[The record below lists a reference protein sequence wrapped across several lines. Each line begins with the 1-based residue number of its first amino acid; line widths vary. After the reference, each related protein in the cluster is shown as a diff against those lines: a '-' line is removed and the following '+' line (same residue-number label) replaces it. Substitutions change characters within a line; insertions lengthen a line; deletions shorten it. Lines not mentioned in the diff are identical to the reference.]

1 MSFYLNK
8 QSFPID
14 EITGEVLQPQLFL
27 CDRQLNNILE
37 IEPALNLRIRCQLQG
52 ADEISFRVP
61 EHSASYDALR
71 EYSIVFAKGFGYFE
85 VSPTIHDS
93 ADETKEIH
101 GASLGECELSQ
112 LLCTLECNTDSD
124 IARDDYVPTVLCN
137 KSTPKSS
144 LLHRILSN
152 YAPTYDVG
160 HVDETIQSMQR
171 TFSFSKLDILSCF
184 SQIAEEINCFF
195 DVRVQKAGDG
205 TAIREIN
212 IYDATDGIGED
223 TTITIGTDHL
233 SDEITLSTDDRMKN
247 CFLVEGGDDLI
258 TNTINGINPSG
269 NNKIYLFSEETINS
283 FSPALRERYGNYVD
297 NYRIQQPVCEEIYE
311 TECNIF
317 DLILYLQSGRMPETD
332 RSKRDLVTETDHILS
347 TYKDYFPN
355 GLGTLASLDS
365 SSPNSTVRQI
375 FSLLAGTGYAVRQE
389 HGSYD
394 SLDQKWTGD
403 IIIYDVKNNDS
414 RATIHISKESSTI
427 TYTTSDPVKHDTLCI
442 QFSEDDQTYI
452 RQRLACET
460 KNVENIR
467 SKTENA
473 PKDWK
478 KYSLKR
484 LQSFR
489 DSYYE
494 CIRILENLKK
504 NSDLEPFQNMVDD
517 FMEEY
522 ENYIEQISEYTVHLE
537 DMIYFLYLYYGSS
550 DKSNTAAPSSQDMDY
565 SSSAYPNVYQT
576 PEEAFSDM
584 IHYIRY
590 GTWLGGA
597 ETENTDCPLYCSSC
611 GSTNIASFTC
621 QTCGSSAVTYAN
633 LAQAVY
639 LHCKN
644 KNANLLTQ
652 RTYIHNQLDL
662 KTFLGDDL
670 YKELYSHIRED
681 VYTNS
686 NFVSDGMEMNN
697 SKLIRHAKE
706 LLQKAE
712 HELARA
718 CVPQYTLTGNVYSF
732 AAYRTLNSKDFP
744 IPNAYDKF
752 ILGNFMR
759 YISRGGTIYKLCLSS
774 EEFSWEDHDVSLNV
788 EFTNVVR
795 SADHSI
801 RDIETLIQQVGNL
814 ASSFDCVKKQAEQ
827 GEAANQML
835 DAIKKEGLY
844 SALGNVLNARNQ
856 DIQITENGITL
867 REYDPALEQF
877 DKYQMKLINRNLVMT
892 EDNWKTAKMAI
903 GLGQYGKKPVYG
915 VWADLL
921 VGNMIAGKD
930 LLIQNDKGTVE
941 ITGDGISIK
950 SGSINI
956 SGTDNQVIIDPKTI
970 TNKDYIFAIKHDN
983 DFSVGIKP
991 DGTAAFKGNIT
1002 ATSLTLIDG
1011 CKLPYSSIIDVPEI
1025 PSDIKDLTDTD
1036 NTLNNIMYKGDITS
1050 TIKTDRYGNT
1060 YTEHTV
1066 PNGTPNPITYT
1077 TYSTDSYVLFGRS
1090 AGSGE
1095 MGGEGTYVCISKDG
1109 LLQANNAVIYGT
1121 IYASDGE
1128 FSGSIKCGDDFSVT
1142 NYGRL
1147 TANNGYIGGW
1157 RVFPDS
1163 IEKDWSTETEGRKIK
1178 LDSKNYSIT
1187 ATHRRPWESGPAY
1200 GNPEEYSYVRMDG
1213 DGLTYRLANRENR
1226 SEELNYHKKIK
1237 LTPYGLIGMTDTED
1251 SIYYSIGAYDKKG
1264 HVSDTDHSARFNC
1277 PIYYYEKPLGE
1288 SYCVVQ
1294 TGSNECLG
1302 TGGWKRFSA
1311 TFNEIYESEPFINV
1325 MPTTG
1330 FTTEN
1335 IMFDGFHG
1343 SPENGYTGFDYSIYC
1358 ANPEFSYK
1366 TKWFAV
1372 GNVKR

>member
-1 MSFYLNK
+1 MSFHKNK
-8 QSFPID
+8 LSFQID
-14 EITGEVLQPQLFL
+14 EMTGEIIQPQIFL
-27 CDRQLNNILE
+27 CDRQLNRICE
-37 IEPALNLRIRCQLQG
+37 IDPVLNLRLRCLLQG
-52 ADEISFRVP
+52 ADEISFRIP
-61 EHSASYDALR
+61 EQAAAYDMIR
-71 EYSIVFAKGFGYFE
+71 EYSVVLAKGFGYFE

-93 ADETKEIH
+93 SDETKEIH
-101 GASLGECELSQ
+101 GSSLGECELSQ

-124 IARDDYVPTVLCN
+124 IARDDYVPTVLYN
-137 KSTPKSS
+137 KNAPDSS
-144 LLHRILSN
+144 LIHRILSDH
-152 YAPTYDVG
+152 APTYQVG
-160 HVDETIQSMQR
+160 HVDDTIQSIQR

-184 SQIAEEINCFF
+184 SRIAEEIDCFF
-195 DVRVQKAGDG
+195 EIHVQKAADG
-205 TAIREIN
+205 TVIREIN
-212 IYDATDGIGED
+212 IYDAQFCHNCQSRSILNGECQNCGSTNIDGIGED

-297 NYRIQQPVCEEIYE
+297 HYRIQQPVCEEIYE

-332 RSKRDLVTETDHILS
+332 RSKRDLKTETDHILS

-403 IIIYDVKNNDS
+403 IIIYDVENNDS
-414 RATIHISKESSTI
+414 RATIHFSKESSTI

-442 QFSEDDQTYI
+442 RFSEDDQTYI

-460 KNVENIR
+460 KNVGNIR

-489 DSYYE
+489 DSYYD
-494 CIRILENLKK
+494 CIRILENLRK
-504 NSDLEPFQNMVDD
+504 NSDLEPFQNMADD
-517 FMEEY
+517 FVDEY

-537 DMIYFLYLYYGSS
+537 DMIYFLYLYYGST
-550 DKSNTAAPSSQDMDY
+550 DKNNTASPSSQDMDY
-565 SSSAYPNVYQT
+565 SSSAYPNVYDT
-576 PEEAFSDM
+576 MEDAFQDM
-584 IHYIRY
+584 VHYIRY
-590 GTWLGGA
+590 GTWLKGA
-597 ETENTDCPLYCSSC
+597 ETENTDCSLYCSSC
-611 GSTNIASFTC
+611 GSTNITDC
-621 QTCGSSAVTYAN
+621 KCNNCGSPAVTYAN
-633 LAQAVY
+633 IAQSVY
-639 LHCKN
+639 RHCKN

-652 RTYIHNQLDL
+652 RTEIHDSLDL
-662 KTFLGDDL
+662 KTFLGDRL

-718 CVPQYTLTGNVYSF
+718 CVPQHTLTGNIYSF
-732 AAYRTLNSKDFP
+732 AAYRTLNSKAFP

-759 YISRGGTIYKLCLSS
+759 YISRDGTIYKLRLSS

-801 RDIETLIQQVGNL
+801 RDIETLIRQVGSL

-827 GEAANQML
+827 GETANVTL

-867 REYDPALEQF
+867 REYDPDLQQF
-877 DKYQMKLINRNLVMT
+877 DKHQMKLINRNLVMT

-903 GLGQYGKKPVYG
+903 GLGQYGEKPVYG

-921 VGNMIAGKD
+921 VGTLLVGEELKIENGNNSVVIDKDGITLDGGAIRWKKKLQQADVEGLNTRLQKADEIEQHLSDYKTEINEFRNNVITSLMGSPTTEISQDYVISPKIAGGYLYISNED
-930 LLIQNDKGTVE
+930 HAVE
-941 ITGDGISIK
+941 IDPSHSGGDRTLDGYLFCIRNKDNNSRIMSVDTKGNGYFSGKIKCTEGQIADWSIDNEKISAATIFDDGIGQILELNSKDVFLK
-950 SGSINI
+950 S
-956 SGTDNQVIIDPKTI
+956 
-970 TNKDYIFAIKHDN
+970 
-983 DFSVGIKP
+983 
-991 DGTAAFKGNIT
+991 
-1002 ATSLTLIDG
+1002 TSTSKSED
-1011 CKLPYSSIIDVPEI
+1011 EI
-1025 PSDIKDLTDTD
+1025 PVT
-1036 NTLNNIMYKGDITS
+1036 NTSI
-1050 TIKTDRYGNT
+1050 
-1060 YTEHTV
+1060 V
-1066 PNGTPNPITYT
+1066 
-1077 TYSTDSYVLFGRS
+1077 
-1090 AGSGE
+1090 
-1095 MGGEGTYVCISKDG
+1095 
-1109 LLQANNAVIYGT
+1109 
-1121 IYASDGE
+1121 SDGRVNCRTYY
-1128 FSGSIKCGDDFSVT
+1128 GS
-1142 NYGRL
+1142 
-1147 TANNGYIGGW
+1147 
-1157 RVFPDS
+1157 
-1163 IEKDWSTETEGRKIK
+1163 
-1178 LDSKNYSIT
+1178 
-1187 ATHRRPWESGPAY
+1187 SGP
-1200 GNPEEYSYVRMDG
+1200 N
-1213 DGLTYRLANRENR
+1213 NR
-1226 SEELNYHKKIK
+1226 SEYMATIGGRRIKCEMDPYSDHPETYFELDDS
-1237 LTPYGLIGMTDTED
+1237 GLKTE
-1251 SIYYSIGAYDKKG
+1251 
-1264 HVSDTDHSARFNC
+1264 V
-1277 PIYYYEKPLGE
+1277 PIYYKGE
-1288 SYCVVQ
+1288 SLGKTYCVVQ
-1294 TGSNECLG
+1294 TGEHESPG
-1302 TGGWKRFSA
+1302 IGKWKQFSA
-1311 TFNEIYESEPFINV
+1311 EFDKPYESEPFINV
-1325 MPTTG
+1325 MPATG
-1330 FTTEN
+1330 FSTEN